1 MAKLR
6 KFVYDS
12 DGVGFTIYET
22 IKSTPAGPTRYW
34 LLEDYSTGKRRLL
47 SNKTKKAACGV
58 MGRGMVKR
66 RSHHQAARAVRWATC
81 W

>member
-6 KFVYDS
+6 NMVYEA

-22 IKSTPAGPTRYW
+22 IKSTKSGPTRYW

-47 SNKTKKAACGV
+47 NNKTKKAAEKA
-58 MGRGMVKR
+58 GRSAATADPR
-66 RSHHQAARAVRWATC
+66 RFPTLQ
-81 W
+81 